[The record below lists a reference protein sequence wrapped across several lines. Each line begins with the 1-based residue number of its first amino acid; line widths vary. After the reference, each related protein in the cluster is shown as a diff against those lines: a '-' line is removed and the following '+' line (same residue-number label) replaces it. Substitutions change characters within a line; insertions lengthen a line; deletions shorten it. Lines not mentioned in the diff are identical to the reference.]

1 MHIKLD
7 QRAYYKV
14 RTTAP
19 LACLYHSTSET
30 FAIRGPGISDCGC
43 TPDYNAGALTKAQN
57 TKEEK
62 I

>member
-19 LACLYHSTSET
+19 LACLYHSTSEA
-30 FAIRGPGISDCGC
+30 FAIGPGIRIVDARRII
-43 TPDYNAGALTKAQN
+43 TQVR
-57 TKEEK
+57 
-62 I
+62 